1 MPASCRAFAWHAF
14 FHARVFFFLPFL
26 SAAHVFNVV
35 IQAAIAPGF
44 HLFPSRTE
52 KLSPAAPMVL
62 RHSGRV
68 GRRLF
73 FERQSP
79 ALPVVVGRGI
89 AFSDAPPAARSS
101 RPPRPAYGGRRTLHP
116 SMLLSF
122 SPSLSFLL
130 FCLVVN
136 TCMMGN
142 NVFFD
147 IDI

>member
-89 AFSDAPPAARSS
+89 AFSDAPPAARSA
-101 RPPRPAYGGRRTLHP
+101 R
-116 SMLLSF
+116 
-122 SPSLSFLL
+122 PSLSRIWRTADAPSFHASSLFSQSFLSPVL
-130 FCLVVN
+130 PGGKH
-136 TCMMGN
+136 MYDGE
-142 NVFFD
+142 
-147 IDI
+147 

>member
-1 MPASCRAFAWHAF
+1 M
-14 FHARVFFFLPFL
+14 FFFLPFL

-101 RPPRPAYGGRRTLHP
+101 YYDV
-116 SMLLSF
+116 SSF
-122 SPSLSFLL
+122 HASSLFSQSFLSPVL
-130 FCLVVN
+130 PGGKH
-136 TCMMGN
+136 MYDGE
-142 NVFFD
+142 
-147 IDI
+147 